1 MLRKDMPK
9 TFKVLFI
16 GNSYS
21 ENTAALM
28 PNMAKIF
35 DFKKIEICYLYKGGC
50 SLDEHWNNMMQQS
63 SEYKYCRIKPA
74 IKTLNKIKILSEKI
88 SIQDAVKDKKWDW
101 IVLQQTSRTSGKASS
116 YNQLPRLI
124 QMIKSHLQ
132 DKNHTKFAFNMTW
145 AYHSEYD
152 KLKNFYNGSQK
163 KMYEDT
169 CAAVQLVIEKNPDI
183 DLIIPAGT
191 AIQNIRI
198 NCPTLMEYT
207 CDETHLNANGAY
219 VASLTAILAFW
230 TYYNPL
236 VLLYFLHDDIY
247 HPKSKY
253 VFTQHRRKFRL
264 NNTFTKNYKDAAVA
278 AMFNNYKVTEV

>member
-1 MLRKDMPK
+1 
-9 TFKVLFI
+9 
-16 GNSYS
+16 
-21 ENTAALM
+21 
-28 PNMAKIF
+28 
-35 DFKKIEICYLYKGGC
+35 
-50 SLDEHWNNMMQQS
+50 
-63 SEYKYCRIKPA
+63 
-74 IKTLNKIKILSEKI
+74 
-88 SIQDAVKDKKWDW
+88 
-101 IVLQQTSRTSGKASS
+101 
-116 YNQLPRLI
+116 
-124 QMIKSHLQ
+124 MIKSHLQ

-145 AYHSEYD
+145 AYHSKYD

-169 CAAVQLVIEKNPDI
+169 CATVQLVVEKNPDI

-198 NCPTLMEYT
+198 NCPMLMEYT
-207 CDETHLNANGAY
+207 CDETHLNANGSY

-278 AMFNNYKVTEV
+278 AMFNNYRVTEV

>member
-1 MLRKDMPK
+1 MSRKDMPK

-35 DFKKIEICYLYKGGC
+35 GFKKIEICYLYKGGC
-50 SLDEHWNNMMQQS
+50 SLDEHWNNMKQQS
-63 SEYKYCRIKPA
+63 PEYKYCRVQPA

-88 SIQDAVKDKKWDW
+88 SIQDVVKDKKWDW

-145 AYHSEYD
+145 AYHSKYD

-169 CAAVQLVIEKNPDI
+169 CATVQLVVEKNPDI

-236 VLLYFLHDDIY
+236 VLLYFLHDNIY

-278 AMFNNYKVTEV
+278 AIFNNYRVTEV

>member
-1 MLRKDMPK
+1 MSRKDMPK

-50 SLDEHWNNMMQQS
+50 SLDEHWNNMKQQS
-63 SEYKYCRIKPA
+63 PEYKYCRVQPA

-145 AYHSEYD
+145 AYHSKYD

-169 CAAVQLVIEKNPDI
+169 CAAVQLVVEKNPDI

-198 NCPTLMEYT
+198 NCPMLMEYT
-207 CDETHLNANGAY
+207 CDYTHLNANGAY

-230 TYYNPL
+230 TYYNSL

-253 VFTQHRRKFRL
+253 VFTQHRRKFKL

-278 AMFNNYKVTEV
+278 AIFNNYRVTEV

>member
-1 MLRKDMPK
+1 MSRKDMPK

-35 DFKKIEICYLYKGGC
+35 GFKKIEICYLYKGGC
-50 SLDEHWNNMMQQS
+50 SLDEHWNNMKQQS
-63 SEYKYCRIKPA
+63 PEYKYCRVQPA

-116 YNQLPRLI
+116 YNQLSRLI

-145 AYHSEYD
+145 AYHSKYD

-169 CAAVQLVIEKNPDI
+169 CATVQLVVEKNPDI

-236 VLLYFLHDDIY
+236 VLLYFLHDNIY

>member
-1 MLRKDMPK
+1 
-9 TFKVLFI
+9 
-16 GNSYS
+16 
-21 ENTAALM
+21 
-28 PNMAKIF
+28 
-35 DFKKIEICYLYKGGC
+35 
-50 SLDEHWNNMMQQS
+50 
-63 SEYKYCRIKPA
+63 
-74 IKTLNKIKILSEKI
+74 
-88 SIQDAVKDKKWDW
+88 
-101 IVLQQTSRTSGKASS
+101 
-116 YNQLPRLI
+116 
-124 QMIKSHLQ
+124 MIKSHLQ
-132 DKNHTKFAFNMTW
+132 DKNHTKIAFNMTW

-169 CAAVQLVIEKNPDI
+169 CAAVQLVVEKNPDI

-278 AMFNNYKVTEV
+278 AMFNNYRVTEV

>member
-1 MLRKDMPK
+1 
-9 TFKVLFI
+9 
-16 GNSYS
+16 
-21 ENTAALM
+21 
-28 PNMAKIF
+28 
-35 DFKKIEICYLYKGGC
+35 
-50 SLDEHWNNMMQQS
+50 
-63 SEYKYCRIKPA
+63 
-74 IKTLNKIKILSEKI
+74 
-88 SIQDAVKDKKWDW
+88 
-101 IVLQQTSRTSGKASS
+101 
-116 YNQLPRLI
+116 
-124 QMIKSHLQ
+124 MIKSHLQ

-169 CAAVQLVIEKNPDI
+169 CAAVQLVVEKNSDI

-198 NCPTLMEYT
+198 NCPMLMEYT

-253 VFTQHRRKFRL
+253 VFTQYKRKFRL

-278 AMFNNYKVTEV
+278 AMFNNYRVTEV

>member
-169 CAAVQLVIEKNPDI
+169 CAAVQLVVEKNPDI

>member
-169 CAAVQLVIEKNPDI
+169 CAAVQLVAEKNPDI

>member
-169 CAAVQLVIEKNPDI
+169 CAAVQLVVEKNPDI

-278 AMFNNYKVTEV
+278 AMFNNYRVTEV

>member
-1 MLRKDMPK
+1 MSRKDMPK

-88 SIQDAVKDKKWDW
+88 SIQDVVKDKKWDW

-116 YNQLPRLI
+116 YNQLSRLI

-145 AYHSEYD
+145 AYHSKYD

-169 CAAVQLVIEKNPDI
+169 CATVQLVVEKNPDI

-207 CDETHLNANGAY
+207 CDETHLNANGSY

-236 VLLYFLHDDIY
+236 VLLYFLHDNIY

-278 AMFNNYKVTEV
+278 AIFNNYRVTEV

>member
-50 SLDEHWNNMMQQS
+50 SLDEHWNNMKQQS
-63 SEYKYCRIKPA
+63 PEYKYCRVQPA

-169 CAAVQLVIEKNPDI
+169 CAAVQLVVEKNPDI

-278 AMFNNYKVTEV
+278 AMFNNYRVTEV

>member
-1 MLRKDMPK
+1 
-9 TFKVLFI
+9 
-16 GNSYS
+16 
-21 ENTAALM
+21 
-28 PNMAKIF
+28 
-35 DFKKIEICYLYKGGC
+35 
-50 SLDEHWNNMMQQS
+50 
-63 SEYKYCRIKPA
+63 
-74 IKTLNKIKILSEKI
+74 
-88 SIQDAVKDKKWDW
+88 
-101 IVLQQTSRTSGKASS
+101 
-116 YNQLPRLI
+116 
-124 QMIKSHLQ
+124 MIKSYLQ

-169 CAAVQLVIEKNPDI
+169 CAAVQLVVEKNPDI

-198 NCPTLMEYT
+198 NCPMLMEYT

-278 AMFNNYKVTEV
+278 AMFNNYRVTEV

>member
-63 SEYKYCRIKPA
+63 SEYKYCKIKPA

-169 CAAVQLVIEKNPDI
+169 CAAVQLVVEKNPDI

>member
-74 IKTLNKIKILSEKI
+74 IKTLNKIKVLSEKI

-169 CAAVQLVIEKNPDI
+169 CAAVQLVVEKNPDI

-278 AMFNNYKVTEV
+278 AMFNNYRVTEV

>member
-1 MLRKDMPK
+1 
-9 TFKVLFI
+9 
-16 GNSYS
+16 
-21 ENTAALM
+21 
-28 PNMAKIF
+28 
-35 DFKKIEICYLYKGGC
+35 
-50 SLDEHWNNMMQQS
+50 
-63 SEYKYCRIKPA
+63 
-74 IKTLNKIKILSEKI
+74 
-88 SIQDAVKDKKWDW
+88 
-101 IVLQQTSRTSGKASS
+101 
-116 YNQLPRLI
+116 
-124 QMIKSHLQ
+124 MIKSHLQ

-169 CAAVQLVIEKNPDI
+169 CAAVQLVVEKNPDI

-236 VLLYFLHDDIY
+236 ALLYFLHDDIY

-278 AMFNNYKVTEV
+278 AMFNSYRVTEV